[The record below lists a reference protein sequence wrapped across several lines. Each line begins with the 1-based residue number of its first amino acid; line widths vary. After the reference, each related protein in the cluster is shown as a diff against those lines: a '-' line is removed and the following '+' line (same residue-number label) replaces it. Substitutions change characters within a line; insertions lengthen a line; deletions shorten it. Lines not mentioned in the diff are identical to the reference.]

1 MKKIFIAMLL
11 ILSATPIFNVK
22 ADTNSTE
29 SCGIDQS
36 VVEEKYKNQDN
47 ELVEKYEDNVEVIY
61 KSDNS
66 IVIRDY
72 ANQFN
77 AETPKFRSGG
87 LLKKIAYFIITAAGH
102 CGGVQYLTNNK
113 VDVCRIA
120 LRALG
125 TTKKPNAKY
134 LLTGKYISG
143 RIPGCEPIHSGPCNR
158 GYWEYR
164 VVKL

>member
-1 MKKIFIAMLL
+1 MKKIFISMLL

-102 CGGVQYLTNNK
+102 CGGTHYNNK
-113 VDVCRIA
+113 VDGCRIA
-120 LRALG
+120 LRAW
-125 TTKKPNAKY
+125 
-134 LLTGKYISG
+134 
-143 RIPGCEPIHSGPCNR
+143 EPQ
-158 GYWEYR
+158 ET
-164 VVKL
+164 

>member
-1 MKKIFIAMLL
+1 MKKIFISMLL

-87 LLKKIAYFIITAAGH
+87 LLKKIAYFIITAGSLWW
-102 CGGVQYLTNNK
+102 GTILTNNK
-113 VDVCRIA
+113 VDVCENRIKSF
-120 LRALG
+120 G
-125 TTKKPNAKY
+125 NKKKPNAKY

>member
-1 MKKIFIAMLL
+1 MKKIFISMLL

-47 ELVEKYEDNVEVIY
+47 ELVEKYEDNVA
-61 KSDNS
+61 DNS

>member
-1 MKKIFIAMLL
+1 MKKIFISMLL

-102 CGGVQYLTNNK
+102 GGVQYLTNNK

>member
-1 MKKIFIAMLL
+1 MKKIFISMLL

-87 LLKKIAYFIITAAGH
+87 LLKKIA
-102 CGGVQYLTNNK
+102 NK